1 MTMKKIKTAN
11 MSREDWLNLRRHSI
25 GGSDA
30 AAIVG
35 LNEYASPFSVWA
47 DKRGLTEDKPDN
59 EAMRQGRDLEEY
71 VAQRFC
77 AETGKR
83 VKRCNYT
90 LYNTLYPFAHANIDR
105 SIVGENAGLECK
117 TTSALNMRKF
127 KNGEFPAN
135 YYVQCMH
142 YMAVT
147 GMDKWYL
154 AVLVLNKAF
163 MVFEIERDEGEIAA
177 LMAAEEEF
185 WAHVNAGVP
194 PAPDGS
200 KATTDVIT
208 KLYAEAYTDDV
219 VNLADCMQNFY
230 ELKAIQEQMKTLE
243 SRKNELQNV
252 IKTHMGASERG
263 ECGDFTVTWKNQRRT
278 SYDMGRLTADYPD
291 IDLAGYA
298 RTTQTRVFKISI

>member
-1 MTMKKIKTAN
+1 MLTKVKTAD
-11 MSREDWLNLRRHSI
+11 MSRVDWLKLRRHSI

-35 LNEYASPFSVWA
+35 LNDYASPFSVWS
-47 DKRGLTEDKPDN
+47 DKQGVVEDKPDN
-59 EAMRQGRDLEEY
+59 EAMRQGRDLEDY

-117 TTSALNMRKF
+117 TTSALNTRKF
-127 KNGEFPAN
+127 KNGDFPAN

-147 GMDKWYL
+147 GCDKWYL

-163 MVFEIERDEGEIAA
+163 MVFEIARDEGEIAA
-177 LMAAEEEF
+177 LMEAERDF
-185 WAHVNAGVP
+185 WAHVEAG
-194 PAPDGS
+194 A
-200 KATTDVIT
+200 
-208 KLYAEAYTDDV
+208 
-219 VNLADCMQNFY
+219 
-230 ELKAIQEQMKTLE
+230 
-243 SRKNELQNV
+243 
-252 IKTHMGASERG
+252 
-263 ECGDFTVTWKNQRRT
+263 
-278 SYDMGRLTADYPD
+278 GR
-291 IDLAGYA
+291 
-298 RTTQTRVFKISI
+298 

>member
-1 MTMKKIKTAN
+1 MKKIKTAN

-59 EAMRQGRDLEEY
+59 EAMRQGRDLEDY

-90 LYNTLYPFAHANIDR
+90 LYNPLYPFAHANIDR

-177 LMAAEEEF
+177 LMAAEEKF
-185 WAHVNAGVP
+185 WAHVETGVP

-200 KATTDVIT
+200 KATTDAIT
-208 KLYAEAYTDDV
+208 ELYAETDADDV

-263 ECGDFTVTWKNQRRT
+263 ECGDFTVTWKHQRLT
-278 SYDMGRLTADYPD
+278 SYDMGRLTADYPT
-291 IDLAGYA
+291 IDLAEYA

>member
-1 MTMKKIKTAN
+1 MMKKIKTAN

-59 EAMRQGRDLEEY
+59 EAMRQGRDLEDY

-77 AETGKR
+77 TETGKR

-90 LYNTLYPFAHANIDR
+90 LYNPLYPFAHANIDR

-127 KNGEFPAN
+127 RNGEFPAN

-177 LMAAEEEF
+177 LMAAEEKF
-185 WAHVNAGVP
+185 WAHVDTGVP

-208 KLYAEAYTDDV
+208 ELYAETDADDV
-219 VNLADCMQNFY
+219 VNLADCIQNFY

-263 ECGDFTVTWKNQRRT
+263 ECGDFTVTWKHQRRT
-278 SYDMGRLTADYPD
+278 SYDMGRLTADHPD
-291 IDLAGYA
+291 IDIAEYT

>member
-1 MTMKKIKTAN
+1 MKKIKTAN

-59 EAMRQGRDLEEY
+59 EAMRQGRDLEDY

-117 TTSALNMRKF
+117 TTSALNTRKF
-127 KNGEFPAN
+127 KNGDFPAN

-147 GMDKWYL
+147 GCDKWYL

-163 MVFEIERDEGEIAA
+163 MVFEIARDEGEIAA
-177 LMAAEEEF
+177 LMEAERDF
-185 WAHVNAGVP
+185 WAHVEAGVP
-194 PAPDGS
+194 PTPDGS
-200 KATTDVIT
+200 KATTDT
-208 KLYAEAYTDDV
+208 LTALYDAPQPDEIS
-219 VNLADCMQNFY
+219 LSDCMQNFY
-230 ELKAIQEQMKTLE
+230 ELNAIQDQLKTLE
-243 SRKNELQNV
+243 GRKTELQNI
-252 IKTHMGASERG
+252 IKARMGNAERG
-263 ECGDFTVTWKNQRRT
+263 VCGDFTVSWRPQQRT
-278 SYDMGRLTADYPD
+278 SYDMLRLTADYPN
-291 IDLAGYA
+291 IDWAAYA
-298 RTTQTRVFKISI
+298 RVTQLRVFKVN

>member
-1 MTMKKIKTAN
+1 MLTKVKTAD
-11 MSREDWLNLRRHSI
+11 MSRVDWLKLRRHSI

-35 LNEYASPFSVWA
+35 LNDYASPFSVWS
-47 DKRGLTEDKPDN
+47 DKQGLVEDKPDN
-59 EAMRQGRDLEEY
+59 EAMRQGRDLEDY

-117 TTSALNMRKF
+117 TTSALNTRKF
-127 KNGEFPAN
+127 KNGDFPAN

-147 GMDKWYL
+147 GCDKWYL

-163 MVFEIERDEGEIAA
+163 MVFEIARDEGEIAA
-177 LMAAEEEF
+177 LMEAERDF
-185 WAHVNAGVP
+185 WAHVEAGVP
-194 PAPDGS
+194 PTPDGS
-200 KATTDVIT
+200 KATTDTLTALYDAPQPDVIS
-208 KLYAEAYTDDV
+208 LS
-219 VNLADCMQNFY
+219 DCMQNFY
-230 ELKAIQEQMKTLE
+230 ELNAIQDQLKTLE
-243 SRKNELQNV
+243 GRKTELQNI
-252 IKTHMGASERG
+252 IKARMGNAERG
-263 ECGDFTVTWKNQRRT
+263 VCGDFTVSWRPQQRT
-278 SYDMGRLTADYPD
+278 SYDMRRLTADYPN
-291 IDLAGYA
+291 IDWAAYA
-298 RTTQTRVFKISI
+298 RVTQSRVFKVN

>member
-1 MTMKKIKTAN
+1 MMKKIKTAN
-11 MSREDWLNLRRHSI
+11 MSREDWLNLRRRSI

-59 EAMRQGRDLEEY
+59 EAMRQGRDLEDY

-77 AETGKR
+77 SETGKR

-90 LYNTLYPFAHANIDR
+90 LYNSSYPFAHANIDR

-185 WAHVNAGVP
+185 WAHVDTGVP

-208 KLYAEAYTDDV
+208 ELYAEAYTDDV

>member
-1 MTMKKIKTAN
+1 MLTKVKTAD
-11 MSREDWLNLRRHSI
+11 MSRVDWLKLRRHSI

-59 EAMRQGRDLEEY
+59 EAMRQGRDLEDY

-90 LYNTLYPFAHANIDR
+90 LYNPLYPFAHANIDR

-177 LMAAEEEF
+177 LMADEEKF
-185 WAHVNAGVP
+185 WAHVEAGVP
-194 PAPDGS
+194 PTPDGS

-208 KLYAEAYTDDV
+208 ELYAEAYTDDV